1 MFQWLLHVCLIS
13 IELSVLVPQET
24 TSTLKLKHTSY
35 HHTIDLQAMAIW
47 FRAKWKLEQT
57 HSSGQLLMCFPEA
70 CSDWNATSITC
81 VWKPRQ
87 QKSQFRPIRWHVICQ
102 HWPPEADLRTR
113 TASIRFFFH
122 KNRTLQRSG
131 VNQNNNIDDQRFL
144 FNDQAINWY
153 QIGAAW
159 LKSTKAFGFPNKS
172 SQPWP
177 GPSKGLEE
185 RGKVVVFVG
194 NFMIR
199 SG

>member
-113 TASIRFFFH
+113 TASIRFF
-122 KNRTLQRSG
+122 
-131 VNQNNNIDDQRFL
+131 
-144 FNDQAINWY
+144 
-153 QIGAAW
+153 
-159 LKSTKAFGFPNKS
+159 STKIVLYRGLGSTKTITSMINDFCSMIK
-172 SQPWP
+172 
-177 GPSKGLEE
+177 PSTDIKLVQLDWKAPRPSVSRTSPVNRGRGLPRDWRKEE
-185 RGKVVVFVG
+185 KWWFL
-194 NFMIR
+194 
-199 SG
+199 